1 MKLPTLS
8 IATKARIK
16 LFLLSLTA
24 TTTRKV
30 VVSGIVAALAGV
42 GITVAAPETLEAV
55 LLFVGSVATVFYGG

>member
-1 MKLPTLS
+1 MKLPTIS

-30 VVSGIVAALAGV
+30 VASGIVTALAAV
-42 GITVAAPETLEAV
+42 GITVANPAALETV
-55 LLFVGSVATVFYGG
+55 LAFIGTVAAAFYAG